1 MNALL
6 LQNVRPLGASP
17 LDIRVRGDRIAE
29 IGVGLPVID
38 DETVEDGAG
47 SLLLPG
53 LVEGHTHLDK
63 SLWGLPWHVNTA
75 TGTFAQKIAAEREL
89 RRTLVNTTRNRI
101 DLALAFLS
109 NGTTRLR
116 THVDVDT
123 EAGLTHLRSLLDVRA
138 AVAGQIE
145 IQIVA
150 FPQSGM
156 LIRPG
161 TVELL
166 SQALAEGADAIGG
179 IDPSLIDRDPAGS
192 IDTIFRL
199 AEKHGSLVDIHV
211 QEPNE
216 LGAFALEL
224 ILDRTEALGFQG
236 RVVASHAFCLGAA
249 ATPVREA
256 LLDRMARLR
265 VAIATTAP
273 ASRPVPAVAACRAH
287 GVTIFGGSDGVRD
300 AWGPYATPDM
310 LHRAM
315 LIALRNDFRRDEELG
330 WALDC
335 VTYQGAKGCGF
346 GDYGLEPGCR
356 ADLVLVDAAT
366 VADAA
371 STPGPRRLVISSG
384 KIFARNGAVIEKGA
398 DTAGDRM
405 R

>member
-1 MNALL
+1 MPTAKAHPQAADIQRVRRALL
-6 LQNVRPLGASP
+6 SVSDKTGL
-17 LDIRVRGDRIAE
+17 AE
-29 IGVGLPVID
+29 FARALHEAGVELISTGGTAKAIKDAALPVKDVSDLTGFPEMMDGRVKTLHPKVHGGLLAIRD
-38 DETVEDGAG
+38 D
-47 SLLLPG
+47 
-53 LVEGHTHLDK
+53 
-63 SLWGLPWHVNTA
+63 
-75 TGTFAQKIAAEREL
+75 AA
-89 RRTLVNTTRNRI
+89 
-101 DLALAFLS
+101 
-109 NGTTRLR
+109 
-116 THVDVDT
+116 H
-123 EAGLTHLRSLLDVRA
+123 A
-138 AVAGQIE
+138 ASMKE
-145 IQIVA
+145 H
-150 FPQSGM
+150 
-156 LIRPG
+156 
-161 TVELL
+161 
-166 SQALAEGADAIGG
+166 AIGG

-371 STPGPRRLVISSG
+371 STPKPRRLVISSG